1 MSLSQSSDII
11 LKFIADIDYE
21 DNIALTSDNLKS
33 TVLLLY
39 SLKSTALKFGL
50 RIATELSV

>member
-21 DNIALTSDNLKS
+21 DNIALISDNLKS

-39 SLKSTALKFGL
+39 SLKSTVLKFGL

>member
-11 LKFIADIDYE
+11 LKFITDIDYE

-39 SLKSTALKFGL
+39 FLKSTALKFGL

>member
-33 TVLLLY
+33 TALLLY
-39 SLKSTALKFGL
+39 SLKSTVLKFGL

>member
-11 LKFIADIDYE
+11 LKFIVDIDYE